1 MGIAEETGV
10 TMPSV
15 KVRENEPFEY
25 ALRRFKRS
33 CEKAGVLAETRRR
46 EYYEKPTQERKRK
59 SAAAVKRDLRRLARD
74 NINRTRMY

>member
-1 MGIAEETGV
+1 
-10 TMPSV
+10 MPSV

-74 NINRTRMY
+74 TIRRTRMY